1 MLRTMVLIV
10 ALAVGAM
17 GLAAQLAGHRDAVPF
32 AVWGC
37 VIAAAVLAER
47 WRYRSRAT
55 AEADSGWQKTE
66 ERFVDPESGQAMQ
79 VLYNPRTGERRYE
92 PDSHA

>member
-1 MLRTMVLIV
+1 MLRTMVLVV
-10 ALAVGAM
+10 ALAVGAI
-17 GLAAQLAGHRDAVPF
+17 GLGAQLTGHRDVAPL

-37 VIAAAVLAER
+37 LIALAVLVER
-47 WRYRSRAT
+47 WRYRSRNAAEGGEWRTT
-55 AEADSGWQKTE
+55 A

-92 PDSHA
+92 PASDA

>member
-10 ALAVGAM
+10 ALAAAAI
-17 GLAAQLAGHRDAVPF
+17 GLAAQLAGHRDATPF

-37 VIAAAVLAER
+37 VIAAAVLMER
-47 WRYRSRAT
+47 WRYRGR
-55 AEADSGWQKTE
+55 DSVEGTGDWQKTA
-66 ERFVDPESGQAMQ
+66 ERFVDPESGEAMQ

-92 PDSHA
+92 PASDA